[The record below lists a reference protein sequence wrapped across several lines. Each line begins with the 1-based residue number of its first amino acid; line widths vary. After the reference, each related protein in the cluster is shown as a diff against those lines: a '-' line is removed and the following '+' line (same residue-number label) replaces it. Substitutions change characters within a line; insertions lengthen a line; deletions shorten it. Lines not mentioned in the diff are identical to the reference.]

1 MINGLPDR
9 LKALRLKYHYSQK
22 QVADLLN
29 ISPSIVSGYET
40 GERTPSVEVLLSF
53 SYLYKCSTDY
63 LLGKEAVIPDMVL
76 DTSMLNDKQIQ
87 ALQTLIETMKA

>member
-29 ISPSIVSGYET
+29 MSPSIVSGYET

-53 SYLYKCSTDY
+53 SYLYNVPPIIFWVKK
-63 LLGKEAVIPDMVL
+63 LPFQRWFLIPP
-76 DTSMLNDKQIQ
+76 
-87 ALQTLIETMKA
+87 ALMINRYRHYRP